1 LLGDEHKRNS
11 RSAQRSQ
18 EGWLQALQIID
29 CRRWIGNNYKN
40 LHSSLGK
47 SKDPTPDSGS
57 SNSAAQSLKDACFK
71 ALTSQAMRGEA
82 VMKYSGTWG
91 TLSTISAEEGF
102 AGLWKGNFANVLRV
116 VPVYA
121 LKFSFN
127 DTFKVMVGGNAAGQ
141 LNFSQLLLSGT
152 MAVSDLSGKAS

>member
-1 LLGDEHKRNS
+1 
-11 RSAQRSQ
+11 
-18 EGWLQALQIID
+18 
-29 CRRWIGNNYKN
+29 
-40 LHSSLGK
+40 
-47 SKDPTPDSGS
+47 
-57 SNSAAQSLKDACFK
+57 
-71 ALTSQAMRGEA
+71 
-82 VMKYSGTWG
+82 MKYSGTWG